1 MPTPVK
7 TVQAIDVVLIAMEKA
22 IRLRIKRP
30 REKLM
35 LDDAIRCAEEGAEIP
50 VYSVLL
56 IREMAKRY
64 DAAMDPILADPSWPK
79 CLSKVVT
86 EGKYEE

>member
-1 MPTPVK
+1 MPPK
-7 TVQAIDVVLIAMEKA
+7 TTQAIDVVLIAMEKA
-22 IRLRIKRP
+22 SRLRIKRP

-35 LDDAIRCAEEGAEIP
+35 LDAAISCVADCQEIP
-50 VYSVLL
+50 VSSVLL

-79 CLSKVVT
+79 CLSRVVVT